1 MKGTSSNIII
11 LSLILALGIG
21 LTFIATPDTEHS
33 KLPEAIDFNFHIRPI
48 LSDNC
53 FLCHGPDSSSREADL
68 RLDIFEGATAVLPS
82 GNRAIVPGKPSKSR
96 LIQLVK
102 SQDHE
107 LMMPPPEMKKQLT
120 EHEIALLEKW
130 IKQGAEWKTYWAFI
144 PPQKT
149 ASKKTNIDFFIQ
161 KKLAESNLKKAEQA
175 EKSSLIRRL
184 SFALTG
190 LPPTPQEVANFEN
203 DDRPDAYEQL
213 VDYYLNSPHFGERWA
228 RHWMDLMRY
237 AETRGHEFDFP
248 IMGAWRYRDYL
259 IRAFNQDVPYD
270 QFVKEHL
277 AGDLL
282 PAPRLD
288 PERNTNESILGTA
301 YLGLSEG
308 KHSPVSIREEEV
320 DRIDNMIDVTSK
332 SFQALTVSCAK
343 CHDHKFDPIP
353 TTDYYAMYGMFE
365 STRFAIHPANTPMQA
380 LEKVD
385 SIRQLKR
392 EIRQL
397 IGSQFKAQLDRGIAL
412 TTSYPPNQTN
422 SRADIQLIADFRN
435 NGWKDWSN
443 IGIAFNTPEQIG
455 EPVFHPRSGEVL
467 ALEQGRL
474 SSKFLGK
481 GLHGILHSPTFTI
494 QHDSLLI
501 RAAGEYAT
509 LRIIIDNFQ
518 LIQWPIYGGL
528 EYKLESGKMKDYL
541 FDLSAWKGHKA
552 YVEIHPGWYGTK
564 YHRNHYFDLPQEAWI
579 EAEYVYAFD
588 SLRLKELPQPQVQFS
603 DLAKKINHWEK
614 GNANANDIQTL
625 NQLLKHGKLSAKVPQ
640 TKQYVEA
647 QENLAKDLY
656 DSTYIAGVTEG
667 SAVESPVFIR
677 GDYKNL
683 DSVKITH
690 RFLTAID
697 SLVPFPE
704 TGSGRLAFAEA
715 IVHPDNPLTAR
726 VMVNRIWHYLF
737 GRGIVATVDNFGLQG
752 KLPSHPELFDYL
764 AISFMENGWSVKQLI
779 REIVLT
785 ETFKQSTTASEK
797 GTAIDPENILLH
809 HYPIRRLEAEA
820 IRDALLATSGR
831 LDTRM
836 YGFSEPQHLTE
847 FMKGRGRPKHSGPLD
862 GNGRRSIYI
871 EVLRNFLSPMML
883 TFDAPIPFSSFGKRN
898 VTNVPAQALALMNNP
913 FVAQQA
919 EYWATELSCD
929 NPPLETAIQQIY
941 QKAFARR
948 ASLKELEQAK
958 DFLKEQCQ
966 YYEID
971 LKEINED
978 NRVWADF
985 CHSIFNMKEFI
996 FLF

>member
-1 MKGTSSNIII
+1 M
-11 LSLILALGIG
+11 LALGIA
-21 LTFIATPDTEHS
+21 LTFIATPDTNHS
-33 KLPEAIDFNFHIRPI
+33 SLPEKIDFNFHIRPI

-53 FLCHGPDSSSREADL
+53 FLCHGPDSSSRKADL
-68 RLDIFEGATAVLPS
+68 RLDIFEGATATLAS
-82 GNRAIVPGKPSKSR
+82 GHKAIVPGKPSKSR

-120 EHEIALLEKW
+120 VHEIALLEKW

-144 PPQKT
+144 PPQQPSSNK
-149 ASKKTNIDFFIQ
+149 ANIDFFIQ
-161 KKLAESNLKKAEQA
+161 NKLAEKNLKQAPRA

-190 LPPTPQEVANFEN
+190 LPPTPEEVANFEKN
-203 DDRPDAYEQL
+203 NSPDAYEYL
-213 VDYYLNSPHFGERWA
+213 VDQYLNSPHFGERWA
-228 RHWMDLMRY
+228 RHWMDMIRY
-237 AETRGHEFDFP
+237 AETRGHEFDYP

-259 IRAFNQDVPYD
+259 IRAFNQDLPYN

-288 PERNTNESILGTA
+288 SERSTNESILGTA

-365 STRFAIHPANTPMQA
+365 STRFAIHPANTPLQA
-380 LEKVD
+380 LEKID
-385 SIRQLKR
+385 SIKQLKK

-397 IGSQFKAQLDRGIAL
+397 VGAQFKAQADQGIAL
-412 TTSYPPNQTN
+412 AISNPSYSENN
-422 SRADIQLIADFRN
+422 KNVKVIGDFRN
-435 NGWKDWSN
+435 NSWQDWSN
-443 IGIAFNTPEQIG
+443 IGIAFNTTEQIG
-455 EPVFHPRSGEVL
+455 APILHPSTGDVL
-467 ALEQGRL
+467 ALDHGRA
-474 SSKFLGK
+474 SSKFYGK
-481 GLHGILHSPTFTI
+481 GLQGILHSPTFTI
-494 QHDSLLI
+494 EHDSMLI

-528 EYKLESGKMKDYL
+528 EYKLEENKMKDYL
-541 FDLSAWKGHKA
+541 FDLSSWKGHKA
-552 YVEIHPGWYGTK
+552 YVEIHPGWYGLK
-564 YHRNHYFDLPQEAWI
+564 YHRNHYFDIPKEAWV
-579 EAEYVYAFD
+579 EAGYVYAYD
-588 SLRLKELPQPQVQFS
+588 SLRPKNLALARVQHTDIS
-603 DLAKKINHWEK
+603 QSINQWQEGK
-614 GNANANDIQTL
+614 ADMSDIQTL
-625 NQLLKHGKLSAKVPQ
+625 NQLLKQRTLSAKIPDIGQ
-640 TKQYVEA
+640 YIKQQDKLVK
-647 QENLAKDLY
+647 NLY
-656 DSTYIAGVTEG
+656 DSTYIAGVVEG
-667 SAVESPVFIR
+667 TAVESPVFIR

-683 DSVKITH
+683 DSIKIAH
-690 RFLTAID
+690 RFLSAID
-697 SLVPFPE
+697 SIIPFPQM
-704 TGSGRLAFAEA
+704 GSGRLAFAEA
-715 IVHPDNPLTAR
+715 IAHPDNPLTAR
-726 VMVNRIWHYLF
+726 VMANRIWHYLF
-737 GRGIVATVDNFGLQG
+737 GRGIVETVDNFGLQG
-752 KLPSHPELFDYL
+752 KLPSHPELLDYL
-764 AISFMENGWSVKQLI
+764 AIRFIENDWSIKHLI
-779 REIVLT
+779 REIVLS
-785 ETFKQSTTASEK
+785 ETFQQATTASEK
-797 GTAIDPENILLH
+797 EQEMDPENILLH

-847 FMKGRGRPKHSGPLD
+847 FMKGRGRPKYSGPLD

-898 VTNVPAQALALMNNP
+898 VTNVPAQALTLMNDP
-913 FVAQQA
+913 FLTQQA

-929 NPPLETAIQQIY
+929 NPPLETAIQYIY
-941 QKAFARR
+941 QKAFARK
-948 ASLKELEQAK
+948 ASSKELEQARS
-958 DFLKEQCQ
+958 FLKEQCQ
-966 YYEID
+966 YYDID
-971 LKEINED
+971 LSAINED
-978 NRVWADF
+978 YRVWADF

-996 FLF
+996 FLL